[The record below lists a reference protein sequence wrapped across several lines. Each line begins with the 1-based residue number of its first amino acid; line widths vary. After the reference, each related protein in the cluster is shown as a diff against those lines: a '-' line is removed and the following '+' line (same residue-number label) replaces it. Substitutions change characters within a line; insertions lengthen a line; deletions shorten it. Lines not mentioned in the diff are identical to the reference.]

1 MDRVEDAEAIADL
14 SSAQQ
19 RALEDHARFVDENLG
34 RNYRA
39 NFIHGVLGMTGFRLI
54 YAPTIIPAY
63 LLLLTGSTAAVGL
76 GAALLQLGG
85 TISPIASGARIEH
98 RSHILPYAIRVG
110 SMMRLMI
117 LALALSA
124 WFLTGSWLLFA
135 TFASFLLLGFF
146 SGAQR
151 VAFQM
156 LMSKLIPI
164 RKRGRLQGY
173 RNFAGGLIAAVLA
186 WAAGNYLIEDEWLGN
201 GYATTFLF
209 AFLLTSAGLVVLKTM
224 IHEPAAPVSRPQMKV
239 LDRMRE
245 FPALLRED
253 RDFAAFILVQCF
265 STAARV
271 GAPFWTVYA
280 GTQLGL
286 DGALIGGLSFLFLG
300 ADTVSNI
307 VWGPLGDRFG
317 FKLVYVLAV
326 ICSIV
331 GVTLLIVGDTAPPIY
346 AAFAFL
352 GFGGSGWMLAAT
364 TMVLEF
370 GQPEDTPMR
379 LGFLTTAEGAIAA
392 IGPVLAGLLVAGVGF
407 YPLFAVVL
415 GALIISLAIL
425 IWRVREPRGR
435 DQSGSVPHSSTGA
448 SSPLDKTE
456 A

>member
-1 MDRVEDAEAIADL
+1 MTVTA
-14 SSAQQ
+14 SAQQ
-19 RALEDHARFVDENLG
+19 RALAEHARFVDENLP
-34 RNYRA
+34 RNFRA

-76 GAALLQLGG
+76 GAALLQLGA

-117 LALALSA
+117 LCLALAG

-146 SGAQR
+146 TGAQR

-164 RKRGRLQGY
+164 RQRGRLQGY

-186 WAAGNYLIEDEWLGN
+186 WVAGNYFIADEWLGN

-224 IHEPAAPVSRPQMKV
+224 IREPAAPVSRPQMPM
-239 LDRMRE
+239 LERMRQ
-245 FPALLRED
+245 FPELLED
-253 RDFAAFILVQCF
+253 RAFAGFLVVQSF
-265 STAARV
+265 ATLARV
-271 GAPFWTVYA
+271 GGPFWTVYA
-280 GTQLGL
+280 GTLLGL

-300 ADTVSNI
+300 SDTVSNI
-307 VWGPLGDRFG
+307 FWGPMGDRFG
-317 FKLVYVLAV
+317 FKIVYVSALVSTIA
-326 ICSIV
+326 
-331 GVTLLIVGDTAPPIY
+331 GVVLLILANTALPVYIAFVCLGVGA
-346 AAFAFL
+346 
-352 GFGGSGWMLAAT
+352 SGWMLAST

-370 GQPEDTPMR
+370 GKQEDTPMR
-379 LGFLTTAEGAIAA
+379 LAFVTTVEGAIAA
-392 IGPVLAGLLVAGVGF
+392 IGPIAAGVLIGITGF
-407 YPLFAVVL
+407 IPLFVIVL
-415 GALIISLAIL
+415 TALIAALAVL
-425 IWRVREPRGR
+425 VFKVDEPRHR
-435 DQSGSVPHSSTGA
+435 APS
-448 SSPLDKTE
+448 
-456 A
+456 